1 MKSTY
6 DVILVGAGIVG
17 AACAMECVHQGMSVA
32 VVEGNVVGGGATA
45 AGMGHIVV
53 MDDSPAQLDLTRYSQ
68 RLWNELAPQLPQDV
82 EYEATGTIWIA
93 TDDSEMVEIHRKRT
107 LYEAHGIPVQVL
119 DAQALREAEPNLH
132 RDLVGGLLVSS
143 DAVLYPPCAARY
155 FLQEAERSGAVTY
168 RKQAVAMGLGSVR
181 LDDGTILTS
190 SRLVNAMGAMAK
202 DLTPGLNIRK
212 RKGHLVITD
221 RAPGF
226 VHHQLVEVGY
236 LRSAGSS
243 SGSSVAF
250 NVQPRKTGQILIG
263 SSRQYDAEGKQVDS
277 PVLLEMM
284 QRVQKY
290 LPGVKDLSVIR
301 TWTGF
306 RAATPDKLPLIG
318 PHPEDE
324 TLFLATGH
332 EGLGITT
339 SLATAKLL
347 MQAFT
352 GDAIGIAPEP
362 YYPSRLFVETN
373 HA

>member
-1 MKSTY
+1 MRSTY
-6 DVILVGAGIVG
+6 EVILVGAGIVG
-17 AACAMECVHQGMSVA
+17 AACAMECVRQGMSVA
-32 VVEGNVVGGGATA
+32 VVEGDVVGGGATA

-53 MDDSPAQLDLTRYSQ
+53 MDDSPAQMALTQYSQ
-68 RLWNELAPQLPQDV
+68 QLWNEISPQLPQDV

-93 TDDSEMVEIHRKRT
+93 TDDSEMAEIHRKQA

-119 DAQALREAEPNLH
+119 DQQALREAEPNLH
-132 RDLVGGLLVSS
+132 HDLAGGLLVSS

-155 FLQEAERSGAVTY
+155 FLLEAEKGGAVTY
-168 RKQAVAMGLGSVR
+168 RKHAVAMGQGSVK
-181 LDDGTILTS
+181 LSDGTILTT
-190 SRLVNAMGAMAK
+190 SRLVNAMGAMAT

-226 VHHQLVEVGY
+226 VRHQLVEVGY

-243 SGSSVAF
+243 TGNSVAF

-284 QRVQKY
+284 QRVQQY

-347 MQAFT
+347 MQSFT
-352 GDAIGIAPEP
+352 GDAAGIAPEP
-362 YYPSRLFVETN
+362 YYPSRLLMETH